1 MKHQT
6 NEEREDMLIYAIVI
20 FAIGAVGGLFLASQV
35 LTDKLAPWPISIV
48 HALLG
53 ATGIIL
59 LIAMTVMN
67 QGTGRLSAAL
77 TLFVIAAL
85 GGFFLASIHVRG
97 KIAPKAIVLLHATI
111 AVLGFLT
118 LLSIALGL

>member
-1 MKHQT
+1 
-6 NEEREDMLIYAIVI
+6 MLIYAIVI